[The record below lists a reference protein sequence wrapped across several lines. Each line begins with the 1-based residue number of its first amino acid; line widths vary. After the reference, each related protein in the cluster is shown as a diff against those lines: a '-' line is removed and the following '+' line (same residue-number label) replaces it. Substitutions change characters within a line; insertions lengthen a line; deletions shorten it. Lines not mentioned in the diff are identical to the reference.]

1 VTSTTVLDRSAHDRK
16 SFSCGVPEL
25 DAYLK
30 TRAAQDMKAR
40 ASVCWVLPTTDDD
53 GRHDTHGEPSP
64 IIGYYTLSNLGVLL
78 EGLPDE
84 VAKRL
89 PKYPQIGATL
99 IGRLAVDEK
108 HRGRGWGE
116 ILLMDALKR
125 CLHVSRLTGSAFVV
139 VDAKNE
145 GVASFY
151 EKFGFQRFPNQLD
164 RLFMPV
170 KVISEIF
177 KDGSAHEISYTNR
190 TG

>member
-1 VTSTTVLDRSAHDRK
+1 MTSTTVLDRGAHDRK

-40 ASVCWVLPTTDDD
+40 ASVCWVLPTIDDD
-53 GRHDTHGEPSP
+53 RQRDAHGEPSP

-116 ILLMDALKR
+116 TLLMDALKR

-139 VDAKNE
+139 VDAKND
-145 GVASFY
+145 GATKFY
-151 EKFGFQRFPNQLD
+151 EKFGFQRFPDQPD
-164 RLFMPV
+164 RLFLPV

-177 KDGSAHEISYTNR
+177 PESTE
-190 TG
+190 